1 MTERE
6 SSRIFEL
13 KKKKCAEAGYRC
25 EICSVYINA
34 YTCQLAHIIPQ
45 TKVNIKIYG
54 KEVIHSEDN
63 MKVVCDLTCNAKA
76 QIKRGCNNG
85 KENK

>member
-6 SSRIFEL
+6 SNKIFEL
-13 KKKKCAEAGYRC
+13 KKKKCAEVGYRC
-25 EICSVYINA
+25 EICGVYINA

-45 TKVNIKIYG
+45 GKTDMKIYG
-54 KEVIHSEDN
+54 KEIIHGDDN
-63 MKVVCDLTCNAKA
+63 MKVVCGEKCNKKA
-76 QIKRGCNNG
+76 QIKRGCNDG